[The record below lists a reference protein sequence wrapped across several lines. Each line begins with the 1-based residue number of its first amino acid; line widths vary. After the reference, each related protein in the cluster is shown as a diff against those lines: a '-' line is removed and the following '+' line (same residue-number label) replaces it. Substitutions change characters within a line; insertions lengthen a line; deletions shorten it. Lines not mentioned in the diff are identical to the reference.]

1 MENKNSIT
9 HVILTGGVGSRLWPL
24 SRKVNQQY
32 LEIFDGKSL
41 FEMTVERNRNIANK
55 VMVVGNIDNC
65 HLSKKSVDKSNTS
78 YVDIIESTPRNTAAA
93 IALPL
98 SHRIRRYFS
107 NYPSDHIIDEM
118 QLYEEAIQEAIESNK
133 WILLLLG

>member
-65 HLSKKSVDKSNTS
+65 HLSKKSETIEYP

-93 IALPL
+93 IACRFCIASEDILVIT
-98 SHRIRRYFS
+98 H
-107 NYPSDHIIDEM
+107 
-118 QLYEEAIQEAIESNK
+118 QT
-133 WILLLLG
+133 ILLMKCNCMKKQFRKP